1 MKKKTFWKCLSK
13 DWIPHFITQSP
24 LSNMKQYLRS
34 SKSNA
39 ITTVNDLS
47 WLENFY
53 SFFGKN
59 KESFRSENHM
69 RLFLI
74 IEFVSLEVF
83 ICFSDDF
90 SLYKSCNAFY
100 PCNFSANSER
110 IWNISCFAETSNH
123 ENKIQLSF
131 VLFVQKL
138 EKKSLYITLISPWII
153 LKIWTA

>member
-1 MKKKTFWKCLSK
+1 MRWKKKTFWKCLSK
-13 DWIPHFITQSP
+13 HWIPHFITQSP

-83 ICFSDDF
+83 IFF
-90 SLYKSCNAFY
+90 LA
-100 PCNFSANSER
+100 
-110 IWNISCFAETSNH
+110 T
-123 ENKIQLSF
+123 
-131 VLFVQKL
+131 
-138 EKKSLYITLISPWII
+138 ISPFTNHVTLFTLAIFRQI
-153 LKIWTA
+153 PKEFETYHVSPRPQITKIKYNSLLCSLFKNLKKNRST